1 MRIAAADDCGG
12 LAYPW
17 SGVGAV
23 SDSIQEKKQIQPTVE
38 FKIGSETGQYPSRL
52 SLARLIGA
60 PFNVSLSAQMPS
72 LAPAV
77 RELPRRGLVSAK
89 TEIRPPSDSKIG
101 HEDRCEQTP

>member
-60 PFNVSLSAQMPS
+60 PFNVSLSGPNAKLGACGPGVPKTR
-72 LAPAV
+72 A
-77 RELPRRGLVSAK
+77 GLGKA
-89 TEIRPPSDSKIG
+89 
-101 HEDRCEQTP
+101 

>member
-60 PFNVSLSAQMPS
+60 PF
-72 LAPAV
+72 
-77 RELPRRGLVSAK
+77 
-89 TEIRPPSDSKIG
+89 
-101 HEDRCEQTP
+101 